1 MHGYVGGILGM
12 AWSTC
17 IIEGCIVADIGK
29 VTLEG
34 GYYTA
39 GILGSYNMDKI
50 TVKNCAI
57 GPGLTLIGALFSG
70 VTDYYSDTCWIRP
83 IFNTAYLTEDSTGN
97 TYEAFRLILYN
108 SNFSTYQELTIPAGT
123 VPQVENGVQS
133 TSIEM
138 QDTSDE
144 GEYEGEDEM
153 QDTSDEGES
162 EGEDEM
168 QDTSDEGEYE
178 GEDEMQDIDQ

>member
-1 MHGYVGGILGM
+1 MHGYVGGILAYAG
-12 AWSTC
+12 SIV
-17 IIEGCIVADIGK
+17 IIDGCKVADIGT

-39 GILGSYNMDKI
+39 GIIGSRYTDDI

-57 GPGLTLIGALFSG
+57 GPGLTLIGALNRG

-144 GEYEGEDEM
+144 GEYEGEGEM
-153 QDTSDEGES
+153 QNPSDEGES

-168 QDTSDEGEYE
+168 QNPSDEGAN
-178 GEDEMQDIDQ
+178 EMQDIDQ